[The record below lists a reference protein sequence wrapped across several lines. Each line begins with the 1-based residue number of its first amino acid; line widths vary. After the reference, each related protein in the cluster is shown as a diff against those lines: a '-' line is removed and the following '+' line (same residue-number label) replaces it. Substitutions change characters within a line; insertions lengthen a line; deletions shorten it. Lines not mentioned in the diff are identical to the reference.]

1 MQNRGRAALQGRV
14 RDPKMIGA
22 LAPVFVVARA
32 GKNDS
37 QGLKPEPPLMLHA
50 ALKPPLFH
58 RAAKIQILTKA
69 L

>member
-1 MQNRGRAALQGRV
+1 
-14 RDPKMIGA
+14 MIGA